1 MAEIQYIVLTIEKGT
16 RKSFPNLISLATA
29 CGGFRSIPPYFA
41 PLMLVKYAK
50 SKSQFSTKVFEKK
63 TGEISSENFGKTRPL
78 EQIFLLSTGTQN
90 IQHFNCL
97 GWKKLYALWCEIKFY
112 FLSRSG
118 QSKYLRWLIAF
129 NCYFEYLNTWSKN
142 NPEIL

>member
-63 TGEISSENFGKTRPL
+63 QVKFLPKILGKQGRLSKFFFCQRVLKISNILIVWDGKNYMRFGVKLNFISYRGLAKV
-78 EQIFLLSTGTQN
+78 N
-90 IQHFNCL
+90 I
-97 GWKKLYALWCEIKFY
+97 
-112 FLSRSG
+112 
-118 QSKYLRWLIAF
+118 
-129 NCYFEYLNTWSKN
+129 
-142 NPEIL
+142 